1 VFAKRSGKSHGYIGI
16 SRSLQI
22 KDDRKFRAAKWRENS
37 RAEEGLQRSTS
48 DVYFELLL
56 ANADVNILMVHSSML
71 ISP

>member
-1 VFAKRSGKSHGYIGI
+1 VFAKSGKSYGYIGI

-22 KDDRKFRAAKWRENS
+22 KDDRKLRAAKWRENS
-37 RAEEGLQRSTS
+37 RPEEGLQRSTS

-56 ANADVNILMVHSSML
+56 ANADVKILMIHSSML